1 LVIGVFLAVLLN
13 TGLPGVK
20 IFSVLLFIP
29 GVISPIAVGII
40 WKVMLNTD
48 MGVIPW
54 LAIKAGLP
62 ITSFLSN
69 PILAFTS
76 LVSIGIWQSV
86 PFVFT
91 LSLAALQQL
100 PVEPIEAAKIDGA
113 TALQTFFRIVLPTIK
128 PVLVVVT
135 TMRIMDA
142 FRVFDTIFILTGGG
156 PGGATQSVSIYAM
169 LSAFDYFETSYAS
182 ALAFS
187 IFLMIFWLSVL
198 NLVINKP
205 YKEG

>member
-1 LVIGVFLAVLLN
+1 
-13 TGLPGVK
+13 
-20 IFSVLLFIP
+20 
-29 GVISPIAVGII
+29 
-40 WKVMLNTD
+40 
-48 MGVIPW
+48 
-54 LAIKAGLP
+54 
-62 ITSFLSN
+62 
-69 PILAFTS
+69 
-76 LVSIGIWQSV
+76 
-86 PFVFT
+86 
-91 LSLAALQQL
+91 
-100 PVEPIEAAKIDGA
+100 VEPIEAAKIDGA